1 MKPIVEKEFDVDTTG
16 FRCIRLMD
24 RNWREVMCARRN
36 REGECTQ
43 WKLSPGKYWLL
54 KFSARRD
61 SESKIHV
68 SEISVTE
75 RNIAVIHMPP
85 HMYPRQIREI
95 ARSV

>member
-1 MKPIVEKEFDVDTTG
+1 MKRTIEKEFDVDTTG

-36 REGECTQ
+36 REGEYTQ

-54 KFSARRD
+54 KFPV
-61 SESKIHV
+61 SKDNEPKIQV

>member
-1 MKPIVEKEFDVDTTG
+1 MKRTIEKEFDVDTTG

-36 REGECTQ
+36 REGEYTQ

-54 KFSARRD
+54 KFPV
-61 SESKIHV
+61 SKDNEPKIQV
-68 SEISVTE
+68 SEISVTA
-75 RNIAVIHMPP
+75 RNVAVIHMPP

-95 ARSV
+95 A